1 MASEKDLGTKKKKMV
16 LRNPATAHVHYV
28 ILFVERLW
36 WRYRMVS
43 VGMCAR
49 GLRKINEILNK
60 ILVTFNRV
68 WPWTFY
74 KNKKV
79 SLKDI
84 FERSGDYKR
93 LYHTQV
99 CEAL

>member
-1 MASEKDLGTKKKKMV
+1 MV
-16 LRNPATAHVHYV
+16 LSNPATAHAHYV

-43 VGMCAR
+43 VGMCAS
-49 GLRKINEILNK
+49 GLRKISEILNK

-68 WPWTFY
+68 WPWTLC

-79 SLKDI
+79 SLHDI
-84 FERSGDYKR
+84 LERSGDYKR
-93 LYHTQV
+93 L
-99 CEAL
+99 